1 MVNWQ
6 RIVLSIS
13 MYSRSNLLNYC
24 TNGFCLS
31 VETPHRELGN
41 KEKDFDLNFFYHVVL
56 YFDEQMFE
64 EISYF

>member
-1 MVNWQ
+1 
-6 RIVLSIS
+6 